1 MSIEHEPSV
10 HLTTDAAEH
19 PFVFAAAFNAGTPEI
34 VYEDGA
40 VFVRPDGVSV
50 TGAEVHKANAE
61 LLALGL
67 PMVVRPRRVEVAGDI
82 ALLIVDW
89 SIDGDGV
96 HLEGT
101 ATDVARRGADGHWRY
116 VIDNPMGVRASP
128 NR

>member
-1 MSIEHEPSV
+1 M
-10 HLTTDAAEH
+10 
-19 PFVFAAAFNAGTPEI
+19 FAAAFNAGTPEI

-50 TGAEVHKANAE
+50 TGADVHRANAE

-67 PMVVRPRRVEVAGDI
+67 PITVRPRRVEVADDI

-89 SIDGDGV
+89 TIEGDGV

-101 ATDVARRGADGHWRY
+101 ATDVACRGEDGHWRY
-116 VIDNPMGVRASP
+116 VIDNPFGVRAAP